1 MIVDEKRREQ
11 LKSDLG
17 EFYSDAAF
25 ELLIAAANAA
35 ERYAFSALTM
45 LEGWLEELGPDR
57 PSPELTYELAKLQID
72 AVLRPV
78 YDARPDYGCPASV
91 WSAYNNVLYGVESK
105 INELYGWVPRALAE
119 HVRQAEIDGTY
130 KFLRYY
136 DKK

>member
-25 ELLIAAANAA
+25 ELLVAAANAA

-45 LEGWLEELGPDR
+45 LEGWLEELGPER
-57 PSPELTYELAKLQID
+57 PSPNLAYELAKLQID

-91 WSAYNNVLYGVESK
+91 WTAYNGVLHEVESK
-105 INELYGWVPRALAE
+105 INELYGWVPRELSE
-119 HVRQAEIDGTY
+119 HVRQAEQEGTY
-130 KFLRYY
+130 KFLRYW
-136 DKK
+136 KS